1 MRGEIY
7 FFIIFS
13 SKCCKSLNCVTN
25 SLSSY
30 NFCVLCSVWTLFSSL
45 SWDLPALVC
54 HPVDKMGT
62 FTLIPRAYGIVHLR
76 QTVTWHY
83 VCLIT
88 VLLQHLCVCS
98 WWSFMKWR
106 RGFIQGRLSMLTNSY
121 WWIQDWLN
129 CRAAWELE
137 SRINV
142 NCPQP
147 VVERNFTQT
156 QYTFFLFML

>member
-1 MRGEIY
+1 MTSVVIFFKVVRGEIY

-121 WWIQDWLN
+121 WLDNNRDFIHLVLWD
-129 CRAAWELE
+129 ELVGGL
-137 SRINV
+137 IT
-142 NCPQP
+142 P
-147 VVERNFTQT
+147 
-156 QYTFFLFML
+156 